1 MSIIKKK
8 EMKTLPTQLPIILH
22 YLNSEFGKNKVKESL
37 EKTYDW
43 LKYKLAPTTFSD
55 QLKKLEDNPSDPEVQ
70 DQWRIIIEE
79 AIAED
84 DLLHRELDIRLQEAV
99 AFIRDNDPEWYQTH
113 SEKQLSSKMPTNKS
127 KSEDKE
133 NLVG

>member
-1 MSIIKKK
+1 
-8 EMKTLPTQLPIILH
+8 MKTLLTHLPIILQ
-22 YLNSEFGKNKVKESL
+22 YLNLESGNKKVIEKL

-55 QLKKLEDNPSDPEVQ
+55 QLKKLLDNPSDPEVQ
-70 DQWRIIIEE
+70 DQWRMIIEE

-84 DLLHRELDIRLQEAV
+84 DLLYEELDVRLQEVV
-99 AFIRDNDPEWYQTH
+99 AFIRKNDPEWYQAH
-113 SEKQLSSKMPTNKS
+113 SANQLSSKMPIKKT